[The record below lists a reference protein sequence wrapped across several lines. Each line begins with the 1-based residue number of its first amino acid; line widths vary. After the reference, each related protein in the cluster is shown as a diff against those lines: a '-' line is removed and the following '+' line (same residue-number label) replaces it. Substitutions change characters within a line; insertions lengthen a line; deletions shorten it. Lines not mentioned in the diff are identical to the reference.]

1 MKPGIKIIK
10 RRDGDELGPLE
21 TSDSERSIEQETRD
35 MVSTVKTWITELQER
50 KRSQLRTFPP
60 LPIA

>member
-10 RRDGDELGPLE
+10 RRDSHELELVD
-21 TSDSERSIEQETRD
+21 TSYSERSVEQNTRD
-35 MVSTVKTWITELQER
+35 IVSTVKTWITDLQER